1 MTLRWPETRALVTGG
16 EGFVGRHL
24 VASLGQRGAAEILAP
39 TRRECDF
46 LDRAATRSLLAAT
59 RPDLLI
65 HLAATCGGIGAN
77 RREPGRF
84 FFENLMM
91 GLHVIEEARLAG
103 VKKLVVLGTVCA
115 YPKFVP
121 IPFREENLWDGFPE
135 ETNAPY
141 AIAKKALLMQCQA
154 YREQYGISA
163 IYLLP
168 ANLYG
173 PGDNFDLDKSHVIP
187 ALVRKMVEAG
197 EANAPEVKAWGTG
210 KASREFLYV
219 EDCVEGILA
228 AAERYDGGEPVNLG
242 TGAEISI
249 RDLASLIAVLADY
262 DGRILW
268 DADQPDGQPRR
279 CLDTSRAKRYF
290 GWQALTPLKEG
301 LVKTISWYREE
312 RKKGPS

>member
-1 MTLRWPETRALVTGG
+1 
-16 EGFVGRHL
+16 
-24 VASLGQRGAAEILAP
+24 
-39 TRRECDF
+39 
-46 LDRAATRSLLAAT
+46 
-59 RPDLLI
+59 
-65 HLAATCGGIGAN
+65 
-77 RREPGRF
+77 
-84 FFENLMM
+84 MM

-173 PGDNFDLDKSHVIP
+173 PGDNFDLEKSHVIP

-197 EANAPEVKAWGTG
+197 EANAPTVKAWGTG

-290 GWQALTPLKEG
+290 GWEALTPLKEG
-301 LVKTISWYREE
+301 LAKTIAWYREE
-312 RKKGPS
+312 RKRGNP